1 MGSNENLENLLRS
14 GGLKAEPPDRKE
26 CEGLMRSAVDRLKD
40 AQTSS
45 LSFASRFDLAYN
57 AAHALALTA
66 LRLCGYR
73 SDKRYLVF
81 QCLVHT
87 ADIGKVQ
94 VRLFALCHERRNLAE
109 YEGYMDEDPA
119 LLAQLLESTEQL
131 LIRVQEQMA
140 PCSCGP
146 DRSHVST
153 LWKLSW
159 PLRGQAPLPSRYCWL
174 PQMMGNTRTLWRQCD
189 DSTCPRWRQP

>member
-1 MGSNENLENLLRS
+1 MGNLENLENLVRS

-26 CEGLMRSAVDRLKD
+26 CEGLMRSATDRLRD
-40 AQTSS
+40 AQVSQ

-57 AAHALALTA
+57 AAHAIALTA

-81 QCLVHT
+81 QCLAHT
-87 ADIGKVQ
+87 MDASKIA

-119 LLAQLLESTEQL
+119 LLAELLSHTE
-131 LIRVQEQMA
+131 
-140 PCSCGP
+140 
-146 DRSHVST
+146 H
-153 LWKLSW
+153 
-159 PLRGQAPLPSRYCWL
+159 LRGQVQQVLDQL
-174 PQMMGNTRTLWRQCD
+174 
-189 DSTCPRWRQP
+189 